1 MYYYQTKIMIKL
13 LGKIILKLW
22 GWKIIDTTPK
32 GVLSYKK
39 AVMIAAPHTSNWDYP
54 FTMAM
59 LYSTDIPLKY
69 LAKESLFKFPLGLI
83 IRGLG
88 GVPVNRS
95 QKNNLV
101 NDMAE
106 MIKNSTKPINLVIPV
121 EGTRGYTNEW
131 KSGFYHI
138 ALAAKVPII
147 FGFLDYEKRIGGY
160 LNVFYP
166 TGNYEKDLKEI
177 QKQYLSVTPKHPQF
191 NSLQNMTP

>member
-1 MYYYQTKIMIKL
+1 MIKL

-22 GWKIIDTTPK
+22 GWKIIDTTPD

-59 LYSTDIPLKY
+59 LYSSDIPLKY
-69 LAKESLFKFPLGLI
+69 LAKASLFKMPLGLI
-83 IRGLG
+83 ISGLG

-106 MIKNSTKPINLVIPV
+106 MIKNSKEPINLVVPV

-138 ALAAKVPII
+138 ALAANVPII
-147 FGFLDYEKRIGGY
+147 FGFLDFEKKVGGY

-166 TGNYEKDLKEI
+166 TGNYEQDLAEI
-177 QKQYLSVTPKHPQF
+177 QQQYLHITPKNPEL
-191 NSLQNMTP
+191 NSLKNLKI

>member
-1 MYYYQTKIMIKL
+1 MYQYQNKKMIKL

-22 GWKIIDTTPK
+22 GWKITDTTPN
-32 GVLSYKK
+32 GVLTYKK

-69 LAKESLFKFPLGLI
+69 LAKASLFKFPLGLI
-83 IRGLG
+83 ISGLG

-95 QKNNLV
+95 RKNNLV

-106 MIKNSTKPINLVIPV
+106 MIKNSTDPIHLVVPV
-121 EGTRGYTNEW
+121 EGTRGYTSEW

-147 FGFLDYEKRIGGY
+147 FGFLDYEKRRGGY

-166 TGNYEKDLKEI
+166 TGNYENDLKEI
-177 QKQYLSVTPKHPQF
+177 QKQYLHVIPKHPEF
-191 NSLQNMTP
+191 NSLKDFLN

>member
-1 MYYYQTKIMIKL
+1 MYHYQNKNMIKL

-22 GWKIIDTTPK
+22 GWKITDTTPN

-69 LAKESLFKFPLGLI
+69 LAKSSLFKFPLGLI
-83 IRGLG
+83 IKGLG

-106 MIKNSTKPINLVIPV
+106 MIKNSAKPINLVIPV
-121 EGTRGYTNEW
+121 EGTRGYASEW

-138 ALAAKVPII
+138 ALAAGVPII
-147 FGFLDYEKRIGGY
+147 FGFLDFAKREGGY
-160 LNVFYP
+160 LDVFYP
-166 TGNYEKDLKEI
+166 TGNYEKDLVEI
-177 QKQYLSVTPKHPQF
+177 QKQYLHVTPKHPEF
-191 NSLQNMTP
+191 NSLKDLKI

>member
-1 MYYYQTKIMIKL
+1 MIKL

-22 GWKIIDTTPK
+22 GWKITDTTPN

-59 LYSTDIPLKY
+59 LYSSDIPLKY
-69 LAKESLFKFPLGLI
+69 LAKASLFKFPLGLI
-83 IRGLG
+83 IKGLG
-88 GVPVNRS
+88 GVAVNRS

-106 MIKNSTKPINLVIPV
+106 MIKNAIEPIHLVVPV
-121 EGTRGYTNEW
+121 EGTRGYTSEW

-138 ALAAKVPII
+138 ALAANVPII
-147 FGFLDYEKRIGGY
+147 FGFLDYAKKQGGY

-166 TGNYEKDLKEI
+166 TGNYEEDLKEI
-177 QKQYLSVTPKHPQF
+177 QKQYLPITPKHPAL
-191 NSLQNMTP
+191 NSLNNWKV

>member
-1 MYYYQTKIMIKL
+1 MIKL

-22 GWKIIDTTPK
+22 RWKIIDSTPD

-59 LYSTDIPLKY
+59 LYSSDIPLKY
-69 LAKESLFKFPLGLI
+69 LAKSSLFKFPLGPI
-83 IRGLG
+83 ISGLG

-101 NDMAE
+101 NDMAKL
-106 MIKNSTKPINLVIPV
+106 IRNSEKPIHLVVPV
-121 EGTRGYTNEW
+121 EGTRGYTSEW

-147 FGFLDYEKRIGGY
+147 FGFLDFAKKEGGY

-166 TGNYEKDLKEI
+166 TGNYEKDLVEI
-177 QKQYLSVTPKHPQF
+177 QKQYLNVTPKHPEF
-191 NSLQNMTP
+191 NSLKNHKI